1 MFGQL
6 YSGLPTWVLAV
17 LTLGLVTHIGSG
29 AVAILSGAGAMVV
42 RKGGRLHHRLGTVF
56 CLAMLSMAGAACLL
70 AATAVVRG
78 RSGQIAN
85 VFASGFATYLVATG
99 WLTVRR
105 RDAIVGRADIGACA
119 SVLAIAAVALVWL
132 LPLSLDPATRGH
144 GVPVAAPLILAVIA
158 TGLGILDIKVIL
170 AGGVTG
176 ASRVMRHLWRMCL
189 GLFIA
194 TGSFFIGQQDDMPA
208 FIQGSPILVL
218 LGFAP
223 LVAIFPWMFAVR
235 RRRGRWAT
243 PVAAKRTRSGE
254 ASRYLLGDLVET

>member
-1 MFGQL
+1 MFGHL
-6 YSGLPTWVLAV
+6 YSGLPAWTLAM
-17 LTLGLVTHIGSG
+17 LTLGLVTHIGAG
-29 AVAILSGAGAMVV
+29 GVAILSGAGAMVA
-42 RKGGRLHHRLGTVF
+42 RKGGRSHQRLGTVF
-56 CLAMLSMAGAACLL
+56 SLAMLTMAGAAFLL

-78 RSGQIAN
+78 YSGQIAN

-105 RDAIVGRADIGACA
+105 KNAIVRPADIGACVG
-119 SVLAIAAVALVWL
+119 VLAIAAVALFWL

-144 GVPVAAPLILAVIA
+144 GVPVAAPIILAIVA
-158 TGLGILDIKVIL
+158 AVLGALDIKVIR

-176 ASRVMRHLWRMCL
+176 TLRVLRHLWRMCL

-208 FIQGSPILVL
+208 FIQGSPILFI

-223 LVAIFPWMFAVR
+223 LVALFPWVFAVR
-235 RRRGRWAT
+235 RRRDSWAT
-243 PVAAKRTRSGE
+243 PVAAKRTKAGEDARS
-254 ASRYLLGDLVET
+254 LVGDLAGT